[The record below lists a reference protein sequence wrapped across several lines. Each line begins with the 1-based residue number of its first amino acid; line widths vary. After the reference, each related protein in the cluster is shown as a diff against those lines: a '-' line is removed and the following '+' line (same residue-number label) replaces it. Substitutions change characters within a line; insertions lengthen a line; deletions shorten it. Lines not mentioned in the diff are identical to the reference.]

1 MFGGTRSADR
11 AWLRRGGMKKR
22 GTIFYFMIASL
33 FVRLFWLA
41 AFEPHGAKKAAA
53 KTQQMGAL
61 AHSAATTIPFVVYPS
76 IAIHVCIIVYALMR
90 KRWAYL
96 AGSIFGAVHFIL
108 ISVLV
113 IIHVP
118 PGKGFLVVI
127 PSSLGMMVFSY
138 LCYRKN

>member
-1 MFGGTRSADR
+1 
-11 AWLRRGGMKKR
+11 MKKR
-22 GTIFYFMIASL
+22 ATLFYFMMASML
-33 FVRLFWLA
+33 IRLFWLA
-41 AFEPHGAKKAAA
+41 AFEPQGAKKAAA

-76 IAIHVCIIVYALMR
+76 IAILVCIIMYALMK

-113 IIHVP
+113 IMHVSP
-118 PGKGFLVVI
+118 SKGFLVVM
-127 PSSLGMMVFSY
+127 PSSLGMMVFSF